1 MSLGKQRA
9 ASFDRSRSTTWCV
22 HFPNLTNTWA
32 CSQFQGVPRL
42 VVNASE
48 RAKVGLDINK
58 AVELWAWTY
67 EKGAVSC
74 QRPAG
79 FSTFEVVD

>member
-1 MSLGKQRA
+1 VSGALPLLIA
-9 ASFDRSRSTTWCV
+9 PVDDLVCSF
-22 HFPNLTNTWA
+22 PELTNAWA
-32 CSQFQGVPRL
+32 CSHFQGVPRL

-48 RAKVGLDINK
+48 RAKAGLDINK

-74 QRPAG
+74 QGSRW
-79 FSTFEVVD
+79 FSTEVVD